1 MRNTEKWYFTL
12 LIKKSFTIFSYI
24 FSHRIFIICVF
35 IQEVNA
41 CNFRIIWKLL
51 LIAMTNGLLKT
62 FADSFISFGGIIFI
76 PTDFVLSIFLK
87 SCSASQSETFG
98 RWLFTA
104 VQFFDMLFSFM
115 VLILS
120 WLANDLQII
129 SHYFPCNGWF
139 SSAKAFYDIYVVVIE
154 IENSYITSVTIL
166 FFSVNITPAFSR
178 NLLFVRN
185 GLINFR
191 ESLFVWIPFS
201 SHY

>member
-1 MRNTEKWYFTL
+1 MLEKWYFTL

-24 FSHRIFIICVF
+24 FCHRIFIIGVF

-41 CNFRIIWKLL
+41 FNFCIIWKLL
-51 LIAMTNGLLKT
+51 LIGMTNGLLKN
-62 FADSFISFGGIIFI
+62 FVDSFISFGGIIFI
-76 PTDFVLSIFLK
+76 PENFLLSIFLK
-87 SCSASQSETFG
+87 SCSASQSKTFW

-104 VQFFDMLFSFM
+104 VQFFDMSFSVI
-115 VLILS
+115 VLIFS
-120 WLANDLQII
+120 WLTKDLQII
-129 SHYFPCNGWF
+129 SNHFPCNGRF
-139 SSAKAFYDIYVVVIE
+139 SSAEAFYDIYVVVIE

-191 ESLFVWIPFS
+191 ESLFVWTPFS